1 MKTELMK
8 QDSKLNKD
16 RQKISKK
23 KFKMKSILYF
33 YRLKEEIHLKME
45 SYEKRGYTY
54 IILITKPYYY

>member
-16 RQKISKK
+16 RQKINKK

-45 SYEKRGYTY
+45 NYEKRG
-54 IILITKPYYY
+54 